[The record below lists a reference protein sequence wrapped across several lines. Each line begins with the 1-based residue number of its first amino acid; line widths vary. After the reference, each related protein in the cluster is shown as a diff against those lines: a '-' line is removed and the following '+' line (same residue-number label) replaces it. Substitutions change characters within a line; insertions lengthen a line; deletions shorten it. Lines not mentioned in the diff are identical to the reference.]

1 MKSQAESQ
9 INLKEIM
16 SESVLDAGTQAAI
29 EIDQSKGNFSYPESH
44 KFDAGR
50 GLSPATIDYICD
62 VKDDA
67 DWVRELRHRALR
79 TFEAKPMPTHWA
91 TDDLN
96 NIDFDII
103 RYYLSDGTKPTR
115 SWDEVPDLSLIH
127 I

>member
-1 MKSQAESQ
+1 
-9 INLKEIM
+9 M

-29 EIDQSKGNFSYPESH
+29 EVDQSKGNFSYPESH

-67 DWVRELRHRALR
+67 AWVRELRHRALK
-79 TFEAKPMPTHWA
+79 TFESKPMPTHWA
-91 TDDLN
+91 TEDPN

-103 RYYLSDGTKPTR
+103 KQN
-115 SWDEVPDLSLIH
+115 LILNSCARRK
-127 I
+127 IISVVNIPIRLKE